1 MERILEDFS
10 TVPFTEETSS
20 DRRLVE
26 GAAVG
31 TVAFEGRTLVTY
43 TWGSGPGVLLGH
55 GWGSRASHM
64 GLIARGIA
72 RAGFR
77 VVAFDGP
84 AHGRSRSYGGSPLSN
99 GFEFA
104 RALHGMENTAGPF
117 EAVVGHSISAAA
129 AAWAS
134 AAMGALERYRLRTG
148 TLVLVSAPSGINEM
162 MEHWCRKRGLDWH
175 ELKRALDRE
184 FACDTDTYSLAA
196 ALAATRARVLVI
208 HDEDDEE
215 AAVAGTVAAA
225 KAAPGTSLVL
235 TRGLGHGRI
244 LGAREPLRAML
255 AFLAGS

>member
-1 MERILEDFS
+1 MERILEEFS
-10 TVPFTEETSS
+10 TVPFAEETNS

-31 TVAFEGRTLVTY
+31 TVAVEGRTLVTY

-84 AHGRSRSYGGSPLSN
+84 AHGRSRAYGGSPLSN

-104 RALHGMENTAGPF
+104 RALHAVEHIAGPF

-134 AAMGALERYRLRTG
+134 AAMGALERYRLQAG
-148 TLVLVSAPSGINEM
+148 ALVLVSAPSGINELM
-162 MEHWCRKRGLDWH
+162 ANWCRRRGLDWR
-175 ELKRALDRE
+175 ELKRALERE
-184 FACDTDTYSLAA
+184 FACDTDRYSLAA
-196 ALAATRARVLVI
+196 ALAATRARVLMI

-215 AAVAGTVAAA
+215 ASAAGAVAAS
-225 KAAPGTSLVL
+225 KAAPGISLVL
-235 TRGLGHGRI
+235 TKGLGHGRI
-244 LGAREPLRAML
+244 LGAREPLRAIL
-255 AFLAGS
+255 AFLARR